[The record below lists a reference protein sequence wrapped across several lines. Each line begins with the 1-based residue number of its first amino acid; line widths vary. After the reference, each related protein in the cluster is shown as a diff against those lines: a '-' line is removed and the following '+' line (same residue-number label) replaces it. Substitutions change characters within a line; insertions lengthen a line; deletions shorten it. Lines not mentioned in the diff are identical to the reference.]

1 MTDIGASGRRLHLP
15 IAIAAAAVLHALLFI
30 LAPPSPAGMASAS
43 GTGGVNV
50 SLGPSGRAPGTMPA
64 NAVQTMAEVAP
75 PEPVPPTEAVEA
87 MVEAEPSRSVVEP
100 KPPMARQPDPPDPTT
115 VSDADRPALAEL
127 VDPPEVA
134 ETFEAPP
141 PPETVDMADAVEA
154 TMPAETAQAVPAPT
168 PPLPPRRPVRTA
180 AIGPAPQPVSELA
193 GQAGLSGDGTESGRG
208 DGNTTTGGGQ
218 VGSAADYDAL
228 LLAWLERHKN
238 YPRRAQ
244 MQRRQGIVII
254 RFVIDSDGRVMSR
267 AIAESSGHDILDREG
282 LATILRASPMPV
294 PPPELAGGPLE
305 RLVPIA
311 FSLR

>member
-1 MTDIGASGRRLHLP
+1 MTDVGLSGRKLHLP
-15 IAIAAAAVLHALLFI
+15 TAIAVAVVLHALPFMLT
-30 LAPPSPAGMASAS
+30 PPSPSGIASAEGS
-43 GTGGVNV
+43 GGVTV
-50 SLGPSGRAPGTMPA
+50 SLGPSGRAPGAMPA

-87 MVEAEPSRSVVEP
+87 MVEAEPSISAAEP
-100 KPPMARQPDPPDPTT
+100 PPPPIAAQVDPPDPAMAYDVSEPAPAET
-115 VSDADRPALAEL
+115 VDRPL
-127 VDPPEVA
+127 PM
-134 ETFEAPP
+134 ETFEPVP
-141 PPETVDMADAVEA
+141 VPEIVAMAHSAEPAMPVETTRA
-154 TMPAETAQAVPAPT
+154 APT
-168 PPLPPRRPVRTA
+168 PPLPPRRPARTA
-180 AIGPAPQPVSELA
+180 AIGPAPQPVSEAA
-193 GQAGLSGDGTESGRG
+193 GQAGLSGSGTESDRG

-254 RFVIDSDGRVMSR
+254 RFVIDGEGRVMSR